1 MSASVLPGSTSTY
14 DRNGLINITRPTQS
28 KIDDLLFLFLSR
40 SDDGLP
46 VNLTDWKPVASC
58 LKRHNSVR
66 NCETIDEC
74 SEKMWEEYCYAGADL
89 GTVVFYRKVTNYE
102 PSYYYLNITARYGR
116 PAWAILTA
124 VENADIDSENPVR
137 SVATTSCDKTNHSIF
152 PSVYGETDDLLL
164 LSLAYDD
171 RAVEENFPPPNGT
184 KVESY
189 ISGRDETG
197 FLYSKELEIDVE
209 TGTFNVTT
217 VDIKYRCKD
226 AMISLVVKNRI

>member
-89 GTVVFYRKVTNYE
+89 VNTQT
-102 PSYYYLNITARYGR
+102 LN
-116 PAWAILTA
+116 
-124 VENADIDSENPVR
+124 
-137 SVATTSCDKTNHSIF
+137 
-152 PSVYGETDDLLL
+152 LLL
-164 LSLAYDD
+164 NSDNLSFIL
-171 RAVEENFPPPNGT
+171 
-184 KVESY
+184 
-189 ISGRDETG
+189 SGNCG
-197 FLYSKELEIDVE
+197 VL
-209 TGTFNVTT
+209 
-217 VDIKYRCKD
+217 
-226 AMISLVVKNRI
+226 